1 MKAPARDPA
10 LAPGLFSCQRPVPAD
25 VAELVQ
31 HEVDHLDGIL
41 MTARAW
47 GADVVRPIRERDAL
61 VGEARARRT
70 NG

>member
-1 MKAPARDPA
+1 
-10 LAPGLFSCQRPVPAD
+10 VPDD

>member
-1 MKAPARDPA
+1 
-10 LAPGLFSCQRPVPAD
+10 
-25 VAELVQ
+25 VQ